1 MISRDLLR
9 RFAVVLSVAAVV
21 TTTDQLTK
29 FQVVQNLT
37 VLFPWAGAVT
47 PAERF
52 HLFYTEQGV
61 EHLARPAVTV
71 IPGLFDLHYI
81 ENPGAAF
88 NVLERANPGFRLA
101 FFGLVTLLAVAF
113 IGVMASRFTL
123 AQWPAL
129 LALGGVLGGA
139 LGNFIDRITRG
150 YVIDFVDWHLGANP
164 RLHFPTFNVADM
176 GISVGAL
183 VLLFQVTREALRRD
197 A

>member
-1 MISRDLLR
+1 M
-9 RFAVVLSVAAVV
+9 V
-21 TTTDQLTK
+21 TTTDQVTK
-29 FQVVQNLT
+29 FWAVDHLT

-47 PAERF
+47 PAERL

-61 EHLARPAVTV
+61 EHLVRPATPV
-71 IPGLFDLHYI
+71 IPGAFDLHYT

-88 NVLERANPGFRLA
+88 NVLERARPGFRLA

-113 IGVMASRFTL
+113 ISVMVSRFTL
-123 AQWPAL
+123 EQWPAL

-150 YVIDFVDWHLGANP
+150 YVIDFVDWHLGASP
-164 RLHFPTFNVADM
+164 RLHFPTFNVADV